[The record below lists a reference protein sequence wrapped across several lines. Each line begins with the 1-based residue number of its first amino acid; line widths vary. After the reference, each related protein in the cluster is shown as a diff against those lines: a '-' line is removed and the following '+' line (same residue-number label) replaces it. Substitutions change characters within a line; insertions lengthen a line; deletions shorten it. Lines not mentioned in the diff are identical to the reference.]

1 MLKKFITKPYV
12 AVVSE
17 DVVWPE
23 SQPIERYELLSK
35 GHTGNSLF
43 NTPKVFTSLKELL
56 NYLNER
62 LKDFVSSTE
71 ESDIGS
77 SEEISLYLSASSEEY
92 GDGDFLFSMP
102 GVSTKKLSNLF
113 ELNDK
118 QFIEYLACLDDDKRA
133 KEGLKPRQDTFEYYK
148 SFTFYSFTFDYYVSR
163 IVRGEKIYHVTDVR
177 FVQVNE

>member
-17 DVVWPE
+17 KVVFPE
-23 SQPIERYELLSK
+23 SQPIERYKLLSD
-35 GHTGNSLF
+35 GLTGNSLF
-43 NTPKVFTSLKELL
+43 DTPKVFTSLKELL

-62 LKDFVSSTE
+62 LKDFVGSTE

-77 SEEISLYLSASSEEY
+77 SEEISLYLSSSSEEH

-102 GVSTKKLSNLF
+102 GVSLKKLSNLF

-118 QFIEYLACLDDDKRA
+118 QFIEYLARLDDDERA
-133 KEGLKPRQDTFEYYK
+133 KDGLSPRQDTFEFYK
-148 SFTFYSFTFDYYVSR
+148 SCSFYSFNFDYYVSR
-163 IVRGEKIYHVTDVR
+163 LVRGKRVYHVTDVR
-177 FVQVNE
+177 FVEVNK